1 MLLLLPWLLT
11 IEIIVFIALV
21 VLVEAE
27 WFSSAT
33 LSLIIVVA
41 ATQYFNLIPLWGWL
55 KHNYFMLGV
64 YIPGYLAF
72 GALVWSFT
80 KWYLFL
86 KAFQYA
92 RQEAIRVFLEGRK
105 EGLPPA
111 TPEGIRTGIGYQRY
125 KNTRLSDTPR
135 ASDYKGKI
143 IAWMCWWPLSMIGTL
158 LNDPVRKF
166 FNWAYLHLSG
176 YYQRMANKMVPEL
189 EK

>member
-1 MLLLLPWLLT
+1 
-11 IEIIVFIALV
+11 
-21 VLVEAE
+21 
-27 WFSSAT
+27 
-33 LSLIIVVA
+33 
-41 ATQYFNLIPLWGWL
+41 L

-64 YIPGYLAF
+64 YVPGYLAF

-86 KAFQYA
+86 KAFQCA
-92 RQEAIRVFLEGRK
+92 REEAIRAFLEGRAYTNSLASRK
-105 EGLPPA
+105 EGLSSA
-111 TPEGIRTGIGYQRY
+111 TPEEIRTGIVYQKY
-125 KNTRLSDTPR
+125 QNTRLCDTPL

-166 FNWAYLHLSG
+166 FNLAYLRLSG
-176 YYQRMANKMVPEL
+176 YYQRMANRMVPQL